1 VFYSSGVFFS
11 TIFNM
16 ELVLLG
22 EMFLLQFLSIS
33 FLLLAGVL
41 KLNGKIWKSCFSVLY
56 KPEGSILNCSSM
68 VKDENVRFV
77 K

>member
-1 VFYSSGVFFS
+1 MFFS
-11 TIFNM
+11 TVFNM

-22 EMFLLQFLSIS
+22 REMFLLQFLSIS

-68 VKDENVRFV
+68 VKDENIRFV